1 MEDQTKELSDYI
13 DAFRRHRRSI
23 LIICTAVFVI
33 GLAVALMW
41 PPTYRSTA
49 TILIEEQEIPTEL
62 VRSTVTSYATQRIQ
76 VISQRVMTR
85 ANLMQVIE
93 KYDLYQ
99 DKRRR
104 ETTEEILERMRRDIN
119 LSMINADVVDPR
131 SGAPTRATIAFTL
144 SFESEDARIAQKVA
158 NELTTLYLSENLKTR
173 TEKAAET
180 TLFLSAE
187 ADRMGNNIAELEA
200 KLADFKRKYASRLP
214 EQSLV
219 NSQLME
225 RTERDLSDVDRE
237 LRDNKDKVLFYTSQ
251 LSLMSPLGSVEGQGG
266 ERIPDPITRLKNLR
280 SEYINLS
287 ARYSP
292 DHPDVTRVKRLIA
305 ELEKTTGSVDS
316 SGQQAGELARIRKEL
331 AAAREKYSEDHP
343 DVIRLASAVALQ
355 EEALKQPAVPSPE
368 IALAEENPQN
378 PVYAS
383 TKSQLEATKREIEA
397 LTAKRGELKAKL
409 DEYEKRMIQTP
420 EVEREYLTLSR
431 DYENAVRKYQDIK
444 AKQLEAEVGQV
455 LEKERKAERFR

>member
-1 MEDQTKELSDYI
+1 VPS
-13 DAFRRHRRSI
+13 
-23 LIICTAVFVI
+23 
-33 GLAVALMW
+33 
-41 PPTYRSTA
+41 
-49 TILIEEQEIPTEL
+49 
-62 VRSTVTSYATQRIQ
+62 
-76 VISQRVMTR
+76 
-85 ANLMQVIE
+85 
-93 KYDLYQ
+93 
-99 DKRRR
+99 
-104 ETTEEILERMRRDIN
+104 
-119 LSMINADVVDPR
+119 
-131 SGAPTRATIAFTL
+131 RATIAFTL

-455 LEKERKAERFR
+455 LEKERKAERFSLIDPPQLPEAPIKPNRPAIIVLGFLLSVTGGFGYAVVRESIDSSVRGPKGVISALDAPPLSVIPYMKNNDDLMRAQAIKKMTVATLAGGLILVVLLAHFFWTPLDVLWFKGLRKMDTAIGG